1 VLIGRSA
8 ILKRLNG
15 GFQCCVL
22 SAIGGAFTTW
32 ARLMHRN
39 SDMFYKDA
47 MITATAK
54 VYGLTVANRNV
65 ADFRALGFEVF
76 NPFGPVDGSGPLK
89 S

>member
-1 VLIGRSA
+1 MA
-8 ILKRLNG
+8 IQG
-15 GFQCCVL
+15 CVR

-39 SDMFYKDA
+39 SDTFYKDA

-54 VYGLTVANRNV
+54 VHGLTVATRNV
-65 ADFRALGFEVF
+65 ADFRVLGFELF